1 MHEKVQQCNALIPA
15 GCLMMEAWVKS
26 HEPLIKFSCCKF
38 RSKHVDYDNFFSLH
52 SVSKAFGLKS
62 SSFFRVSA
70 MAVYK
75 AKLIGLDGQ
84 ESEFEAPDDAYIL
97 DSAENEGLELP
108 Y

>member
-15 GCLMMEAWVKS
+15 GCLM
-26 HEPLIKFSCCKF
+26 
-38 RSKHVDYDNFFSLH
+38 

-75 AKLIGLDGQ
+75 EKLIGLDGQ